1 MMPKTGEWRG
11 QSSVILMRAVV
22 NLTVA
27 GNKRTFLNSCL
38 CFTRQEGEGVCVCVC
53 SQSEPQDEAGFK
65 V

>member
-38 CFTRQEGEGVCVCVC
+38 CFTRQEGEGVCVLKVNPKMKLGLKC
-53 SQSEPQDEAGFK
+53 S
-65 V
+65 